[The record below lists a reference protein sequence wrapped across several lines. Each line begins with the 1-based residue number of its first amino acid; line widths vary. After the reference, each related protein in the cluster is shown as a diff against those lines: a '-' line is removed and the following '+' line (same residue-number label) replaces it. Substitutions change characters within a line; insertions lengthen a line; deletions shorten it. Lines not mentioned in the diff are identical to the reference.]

1 MLHDLTL
8 DGFRS
13 FRDSTAIKLAPLS
26 VFAGP
31 NNVGK
36 SSVIQIL
43 LAFIQSKE
51 ARSGANLLLSG
62 PWCDLGLFDQV
73 VTMSGRKTDHTFS
86 VGLRADSFRR
96 QLVEPPAFL
105 DVMWRFGAPLDDR
118 SVARLEAIDYC
129 CNDVAGK
136 FTRGNADETFTWT
149 EESNGEMHLL
159 GVSHLSDPGSL
170 VPVAMEG
177 TSPLITTALGHLFP
191 ILVSRVH
198 AVGPFRMPPQAVYAP
213 RMAKVGPPIGRYGE
227 HTAELLWRHRGQLC
241 DLVIPGASEAKE
253 ARKPVLS
260 ALNDWWSYI
269 FEGKL
274 ALQIDVPARLGY
286 TMAIDTPSADSL
298 SLGQVGIGLSQALP
312 IVATAVVSKPGDLVM
327 IETPEAHL
335 HPGAQHRLANMIIE
349 LARRGRQ
356 VIVETHSEH
365 IVNAVQLAVK
375 NGFPVEQQAI
385 LFFGQDDGRTTV
397 DPVPLDARGK
407 VMRLYPGFFDQ
418 AMIDMAELLR

>member
-26 VFAGP
+26 IFAGP

-73 VTMSGRKTDHTFS
+73 VTMSGRKTDNAFS
-86 VGLRADSFRR
+86 VGLRADSIGSH
-96 QLVEPPAFL
+96 AFL
-105 DVMWRFGAPLDDR
+105 DVVWRFGAPFEDR
-118 SVARLEAIDYC
+118 STASVQAIDYC
-129 CNDVAGK
+129 YDDIAGK
-136 FTRGNADETFTWT
+136 FTRDNLDEIFTWT
-149 EESNGEMHLL
+149 EESDGEMRPIGEIYL
-159 GVSHLSDPGSL
+159 GDPGSIATIMMPG
-170 VPVAMEG
+170 V
-177 TSPLITTALGHLFP
+177 SPLMDAVLGQLFP
-191 ILVSRVH
+191 ISVSHVH

-213 RMAKVGPPIGRYGE
+213 RVAKVGPPIGRYGE
-227 HTAELLWRHRGQLC
+227 HTAELLWRHRGQRC
-241 DLVIPGASEAKE
+241 DLVIPGASEANE
-253 ARKPVLS
+253 SSNPVLS

-375 NGFPVEQQAI
+375 NGFPVEQQSI

-407 VMRLYPGFFDQ
+407 VLRLYPGFFDQ

>member
-13 FRDSTAIKLAPLS
+13 FSDSTAIKLAPLS
-26 VFAGP
+26 IFAGP

-43 LAFIQSKE
+43 LAFVQSKE

-73 VTMSGRKTDHTFS
+73 VTMSGRKTDHIFA
-86 VGLRADSFRR
+86 VGMRADSL
-96 QLVEPPAFL
+96 QEPRIDSQVFL
-105 DVMWRFGAPLDDR
+105 DVMWRLGAQQDDR
-118 SVARLEAIDYC
+118 SIASVQTMDYC
-129 CNDVAGK
+129 CDDVAGK
-136 FTRGNADETFTWT
+136 FIRDNLDETFTWT
-149 EESNGEMHLL
+149 EESNGEIRSL
-159 GVSHLSDPGSL
+159 GEVFLSDPGYL
-170 VPVAMEG
+170 VPFAMDAA
-177 TSPLITTALGHLFP
+177 SRLITTARGHLFP

-227 HTAELLWRHRGQLC
+227 HTAELLWRHRGQRC

-253 ARKPVLS
+253 SRKPVLS

-274 ALQIDVPARLGY
+274 ALQIDLPARLGY
-286 TMAIDTPSADSL
+286 TLAIDTPSADSL

-312 IVATAVVSKPGDLVM
+312 IVATAIVSKPGDLVM

-335 HPGAQHRLANMIIE
+335 HPGAQHRLANMLIE

-375 NGFPVEQQAI
+375 NGFPVEQQSI
-385 LFFGQDDGRTTV
+385 QFFSQDDGRTTV
-397 DPVPLDARGK
+397 DSIPLDARGK
-407 VMRLYPGFFDQ
+407 ALRLYPGFFDQ

>member
-13 FRDSTAIKLAPLS
+13 FRDSTAIKLSPLS
-26 VFAGP
+26 IFAGP

-43 LAFIQSKE
+43 QAFVQSKE

-73 VTMSGRKTDHTFS
+73 VTMGGRKSDHAFA
-86 VGLRADSFRR
+86 VGLRADSARR
-96 QLVEPPAFL
+96 QFVVPSFL
-105 DVMWRFGAPLDDR
+105 DVMWRFGAPIEDR
-118 SVARLEAIDYC
+118 SVARIQAIDYC
-129 CNDVAGK
+129 CDDVAGQ
-136 FTRGNADETFTWT
+136 FGPDNNDDETFTWT
-149 EESNGEMHLL
+149 EESNGEMRSRGEVFL
-159 GVSHLSDPGSL
+159 VDPGSIAPI
-170 VPVAMEG
+170 VINGV
-177 TSPLITTALGHLFP
+177 SPLITTALGHLFP
-191 ILVSRVH
+191 TSVANVH

-227 HTAELLWRHRGQLC
+227 HTAELLWRHRSQVC
-241 DLVIPGASEAKE
+241 DLIVPGASEAKE
-253 ARKPVLS
+253 SRKPVLS

-286 TMAIDTPSADSL
+286 TLAIDTPSADSL

-375 NGFPVEQQAI
+375 NGFPVDQQSI

-397 DPVPLDARGK
+397 DSVPLDARGK
-407 VMRLYPGFFDQ
+407 ALRLYPGFFDQ